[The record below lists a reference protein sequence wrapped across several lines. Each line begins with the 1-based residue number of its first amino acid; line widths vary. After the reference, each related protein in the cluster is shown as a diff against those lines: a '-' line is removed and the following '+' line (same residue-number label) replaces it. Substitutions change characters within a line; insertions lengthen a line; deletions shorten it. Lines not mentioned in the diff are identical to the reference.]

1 MENARAIILS
11 VLEHIKTVLEHILVA
26 NMKILKK
33 PLKRQAYNHHV
44 QLFSINLLSVF
55 GECGGTF
62 EICTHDYDVCNDDKQ
77 KC

>member
-1 MENARAIILS
+1 
-11 VLEHIKTVLEHILVA
+11 
-26 NMKILKK
+26 MKILKK

-62 EICTHDYDVCNDDKQ
+62 EICPHDYDVCNDDKQ